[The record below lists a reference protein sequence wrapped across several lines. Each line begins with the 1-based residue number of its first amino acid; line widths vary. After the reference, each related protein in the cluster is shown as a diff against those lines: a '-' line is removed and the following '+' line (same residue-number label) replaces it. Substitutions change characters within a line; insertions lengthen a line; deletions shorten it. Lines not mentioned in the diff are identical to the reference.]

1 MSRLYC
7 GDASPCVV
15 SLKKNASPYWC
26 RFVKLRNYGE
36 NNIGWIIGNGEINF
50 WYDNWLD
57 SGPLYLLCPILGNP
71 DSRIVEFI
79 CNSGWNVDKLQSCV
93 PEQIVDEIKEVALP
107 GGISG
112 EVENVD
118 EAVQNGVRDC
128 IVWKPSLDGKF
139 TMKSAWKGSW
149 KDQQQAGV
157 GQQQVVW
164 RAVWSKLIFPNI
176 SIFVWRF
183 LRKRLPVDEVLQRRG
198 VYLASKCYCCDF
210 VESWDHLFYH
220 GAIALEVW
228 REANPFLIIWFLW
241 CARNDAK
248 HRGIRIVAKKIIW
261 NVSQYVITG
270 ISAGII
276 KPGHW
281 KGFIMAAQ
289 NMGLLV
295 KPRTVNTIS
304 VVTWKK
310 PKVGWFKLN
319 TDGCSKGNPG
329 LSSFGVIIRD
339 HSGNVMMVKY
349 GLIGR
354 GSNVRAELMAI
365 LKGLELCVEK
375 QFFPIWLESD
385 SLIALKIISASYFSW
400 EWRNL
405 MRKIKCIIFRYQVW
419 FSHVYR
425 EANAA
430 ADQIANQAFISLDD
444 GLNAPLDQ
452 YTERICYNHE
462 IDKGLHGICN
472 LDKSGLPYI
481 RLSSKPGHVA
491 GSIMV
496 ILIKPDGDGGLNFA
510 DARLRVEKLRFYG
523 AEVVVEFLS
532 FCC

>member
-15 SLKKNASPYWC
+15 SLKKNASPYWR

-36 NNIGWIIGNGEINF
+36 NNI
-50 WYDNWLD
+50 
-57 SGPLYLLCPILGNP
+57 
-71 DSRIVEFI
+71 
-79 CNSGWNVDKLQSCV
+79 GWNVDKLQSCV

-128 IVWKPSLDGKF
+128 IVWKPSLDGK
-139 TMKSAWKGSW
+139 KH
-149 KDQQQAGV
+149 
-157 GQQQVVW
+157 
-164 RAVWSKLIFPNI
+164 
-176 SIFVWRF
+176 
-183 LRKRLPVDEVLQRRG
+183 LPMDEVLQRRG

-228 REANPFLIIWFLW
+228 RYFAQLFGVDRFLVFENWRSGQYWSYGGHIREAIPFLIIWFLW

-319 TDGCSKGNPG
+319 TDGCSKGNLG

-354 GSNVRAELMAI
+354 GSNVRVELMAI

-405 MRKIKCIIFRYQVW
+405 MRKIKCIICRYQVW

-430 ADQIANQAFISLDD
+430 ADQIVNQAFISLDD

-462 IDKGLHGICN
+462 IDKGLRGICN

-481 RLSSKPGHVA
+481 RLSSKPV
-491 GSIMV
+491 
-496 ILIKPDGDGGLNFA
+496 A